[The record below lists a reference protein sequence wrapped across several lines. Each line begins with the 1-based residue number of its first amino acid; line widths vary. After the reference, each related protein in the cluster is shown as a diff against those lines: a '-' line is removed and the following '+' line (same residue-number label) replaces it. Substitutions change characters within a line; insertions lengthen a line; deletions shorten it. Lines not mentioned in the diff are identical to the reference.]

1 MVNNIHIGKVI
12 SGTMAEK
19 AITIESLATKIDM
32 PESILSLMLKNDD
45 LGCNILFKISK
56 ALDYDFFQ
64 YYSVHL
70 NQKLIA
76 DPLP

>member
-1 MVNNIHIGKVI
+1 MVSNIHIGKVI

-19 AITIESLATKIDM
+19 EITVESLATKIDM

-56 ALDYDFFQ
+56 ALEYDFFH

-70 NQKLIA
+70 EQKSIA
-76 DPLP
+76 DQLP